1 MNKYHVLLVEDESSD
16 RLIISL
22 AFRKV
27 APDVNLHCLT
37 DGEEAIAYLTE
48 THPLPQL
55 VLLDLKLPRCS
66 GLQVLTWIRSRQ
78 DLKTLPV
85 ILLTASSEGADLQ
98 KAIALGA
105 TSYLV
110 KSVDVNR
117 MRELIKGV
125 REYVGRLVADESV
138 RSQGGTVTE
147 I

>member
-1 MNKYHVLLVEDESSD
+1 MKQYRVLLVEDESSD

-22 AFRKV
+22 AFKKV
-27 APDVNLHCLT
+27 APDVDLHCLT

-55 VLLDLKLPRCS
+55 VLLDLKLPRRS
-66 GLQVLTWIRSRQ
+66 GLEVLTWVRSRP

-85 ILLTASSEGADLQ
+85 VLLTSSSEGADLQ
-98 KAIALGA
+98 KAIAIGA

-125 REYVGRLVADESV
+125 REYVSRLGADERV
-138 RSQGGTVTE
+138 RS
-147 I
+147 